1 MKRKD
6 FLKASVA
13 TAGLSIVPEML
24 SAKAA
29 APRKSFRF
37 AFISDI
43 HVKPE
48 RIAEE
53 GMARSLQNIRKLK
66 PEAEFIVMGGDAIYD
81 SLKASKEYTKTQWN
95 LYQSILKNENTL
107 PVFNCIGNH
116 DIFGWFSRINL
127 FKSKVQKM
135 LNPSQYGREKS
146 SYKKDIKQG

>member
-13 TAGLSIVPEML
+13 AAGLAIIPEIV

-48 RIAEE
+48 R
-53 GMARSLQNIRKLK
+53 QN
-66 PEAEFIVMGGDAIYD
+66 
-81 SLKASKEYTKTQWN
+81 SLKSHSET
-95 LYQSILKNENTL
+95 LSI
-107 PVFNCIGNH
+107 
-116 DIFGWFSRINL
+116 
-127 FKSKVQKM
+127 
-135 LNPSQYGREKS
+135 
-146 SYKKDIKQG
+146 

>member
-66 PEAEFIVMGGDAIYD
+66 PEDEFIVMGGDAIYD
-81 SLKASKEYTKTQWN
+81 SLKATKEYTKT
-95 LYQSILKNENTL
+95 
-107 PVFNCIGNH
+107 
-116 DIFGWFSRINL
+116 
-127 FKSKVQKM
+127 
-135 LNPSQYGREKS
+135 
-146 SYKKDIKQG
+146 